1 MSAISSYKT
10 RKLGQRYTGR
20 GKVGKGEAKKVKSL
34 PLTTGGYPLAPT
46 EKSERERGHF

>member
-1 MSAISSYKT
+1 MSTISSYKT
-10 RKLGQRYTGR
+10 RKLGQRHTGR

-34 PLTTGGYPLAPT
+34 SLATVGYPLAPI